1 MKIVNKT
8 NMDFLHLPALPHR
21 WLRNAQRRRGVACD
35 ARKQSGAFEGIE
47 PQILRRGRALGRS
60 RAPQAAPLR
69 TLGPARGT
77 PLRRVGPGSRLRSH
91 WATPVLKKI
100 DQ

>member
-35 ARKQSGAFEGIE
+35 ARKQSGAFQGIE

-60 RAPQAAPLR
+60 PGAASGAPPNLGSSTRDAPPTR
-69 TLGPARGT
+69 GPWFASPKSLGDSGT
-77 PLRRVGPGSRLRSH
+77 
-91 WATPVLKKI
+91 
-100 DQ
+100 